1 MEKLLLPANVYCPT
15 SSLTG
20 LTSKTMLR
28 LKNYILTG
36 QSPDIYLQ
44 CYKGSLDMSET
55 IPTLALTG
63 TLVGFLGQTTIVG
76 TGTAF
81 TTELRSGQRFWL
93 GTDPL
98 MVDKVTDDTHITVY
112 TPLSADA
119 TAATGYRIPVLYE
132 INRQRGTQIQGNAL
146 ELDRGSIIAAGW
158 GTVRING
165 DVLSGTSMVLSGS
178 PKIAIF
184 DPSTSTYAVYDIGFD
199 TPTVAPTLSESLG
212 TGTKGMQPGEYSIR
226 LVPSS
231 SITAGYSNPGPR
243 ANVTLTA
250 ANSRILVDVN
260 AVSMDTAAGQDA
272 WDVYATQ
279 LGVVQVNQGPWNFV
293 RTVTSAEISS
303 GQFFIEYLN
312 AEIARQGE
320 LDFDNNPPPDAG
332 FVSTLQGYPQWIS
345 CNGKWGGS
353 PGPSLVP
360 AVPQNIEGAPAIWNV
375 TSSPPED
382 ILGCV
387 TSLARLYLL
396 CAKTLQQGVY
406 APSGDPL
413 VPPTQIRA
421 YWGMGFGNPYQVVFV
436 LGLLIGYSTAGP
448 TRSTADAE
456 RSDDQF
462 IGADVVEITKNSLQ
476 SNWMLAHD
484 PDPLINAI
492 CFFYPAW
499 STNDDG
505 WLTTRVLIW
514 GLNQLSW
521 IGDVIIESTTRDM
534 VCCGIATVDNKLYF
548 LAGGRYQGG
557 GGTVKIDTF
566 AWNQIAGVPQDYYAV
581 FEMQATHILDQNKTV
596 RAGRVNGKWTLGQ
609 LQIYGFDSGTPED
622 LTNLETGSN
631 AQVTVDLGTVTDT
644 ETSFR
649 EPFSAPNNYMFT
661 ARVSGTYN
669 GTDAVVDRLN
679 GVLLEWLPEGVR
691 R

>member
-1 MEKLLLPANVYCPT
+1 MEPLALAANIYVPT
-15 SSLTG
+15 SPKTG
-20 LTSKTMLR
+20 LSGKTMLR
-28 LKNYILTG
+28 LKNLILTG
-36 QSPDIYLQ
+36 QSPDVYLQ
-44 CYKGSLDMSET
+44 AYRGSLDMGET
-55 IPTLALTG
+55 IATLALTG
-63 TLVGFLGQTTIVG
+63 TLDGTLGTKSIVG

-93 GTDPL
+93 GDEPL
-98 MVDKVTDDTHITVY
+98 MVDKVIDDSNITVY
-112 TPLSADA
+112 TALSADA
-119 TAATGYRIPVLYE
+119 VAATGYRLPVLYD
-132 INRQRGTQIQGNAL
+132 IDRQRGTQIQGNAL
-146 ELDRGSIIAAGW
+146 QLDRGSILAAGW

-165 DVLSGTSMVLSGS
+165 DVLAGTSMSLTGT
-178 PKIAIF
+178 PKIAVF
-184 DPSTSTYAVYDIGFD
+184 DSLTNTYAVYDIGFD
-199 TPTVAPTLSESLG
+199 TPTVAPTLTEELG
-212 TGTKGMQPGEYSIR
+212 TGTKGMQPGEYSLR

-250 ANSRILVDVN
+250 ANSRIKVDVA
-260 AVSMDTAAGQDA
+260 AVSMDTSAGQDS

-293 RTVTSAEISS
+293 RTVTSAEIV
-303 GQFFIEYLN
+303 GNIFYIEYLN
-312 AEIARQGE
+312 GEIARQGE
-320 LDFDNNPPPDAG
+320 LEFDNDPPPDAG

-345 CNGKWGGS
+345 CYGKWGAS

-421 YWGMGFGNPYQVVFV
+421 YWGMGFGNPYQVIFV

-462 IGADVVEITKNSLQ
+462 IGANVVEITKDTLQ

-484 PDPLINAI
+484 PDPNVNAV
-492 CFFYPAW
+492 CFFYPAFDQ
-499 STNDDG
+499 NADG
-505 WLTTRVLIW
+505 WWTTRVLIW
-514 GLNQLSW
+514 GLNQLAW
-521 IGDVIIESTTRDM
+521 IGDVTIEQTDRDM
-534 VCCGIATVDNKLYF
+534 VVTGVATVDNQLYF
-548 LAGGRYQGG
+548 LAGGKGDGFGG
-557 GGTVKIDTF
+557 VQIDTW
-566 AWNQIAGVPQDYYAV
+566 AWNEIAGDEVDYFAAWELQSMGV
-581 FEMQATHILDQNKTV
+581 LNQNKSIQAM
-596 RAGRVNGKWTLGQ
+596 RASGKFTSGAFQ
-609 LQIYGFDSGTPED
+609 LYGFDSNEEVD
-622 LTNLETGSN
+622 LTNLELGIN
-631 AQVTVDLGTVTDT
+631 PQVEINLGTSTGT
-644 ETSFR
+644 ETTFR
-649 EPFSAPNNYMFT
+649 IPFNAPNNFMVSP
-661 ARVSGTYN
+661 RLSGTYN
-669 GTDAVVDRLN
+669 GSDEDVDRIN
-679 GVLLEWLPEGVR
+679 GLTFEWFPSSVIR
-691 R
+691 